1 MNIGSD
7 QMNYKIGDVVIRK
20 DEERKVYA
28 EKFIFI
34 GTTENNTAKP
44 IIITKQVMGG
54 KVEIGMFIHKP
65 VEVSY
70 NDDHDNYVIDVL
82 FYSTELFEKDE

>member
-1 MNIGSD
+1 
-7 QMNYKIGDVVIRK
+7 MNYKIGDIVIRK
-20 DEERKVYA
+20 DYEKKAYA
-28 EKFIFI
+28 EKFIFL

-54 KVEIGMFIHKP
+54 KVEIGIFICKP

-70 NDDHDNYVIDVL
+70 NNDHDNYVVEVL
-82 FYSTELFEKDE
+82 FYNTELFEKDEEYA

>member
-1 MNIGSD
+1 MV
-7 QMNYKIGDVVIRK
+7 NYKIGDIVIRK
-20 DEERKVYA
+20 DEKKKIYA
-28 EKFIFI
+28 KKFIFL

-44 IIITKQVMGG
+44 VSVTMQVMGE

-70 NDDHDNYVIDVL
+70 NRDRDSYDVDVL